1 MNLENK
7 IAIIT
12 GATSGIGWSTALVFA
27 KAGAQVV
34 ATGRDFSRGESLLN
48 EMNRLSNKEH
58 LFVQADVTDH
68 GEIKKVIDSTVKK
81 YGTFNILINNAGIAQ
96 QGTIETMTV
105 EEWDK
110 VFNVNVRSIFL
121 FSKYSVPVM
130 RQNGGGSIVN
140 ISSTAGVVGA
150 YNLHAYSASKGA
162 VIQLTKSMAADY
174 GKDRIRVNALCP
186 GGTLTKMMEDLEGQ
200 EGLKKFAELFPLKR
214 LAQPEEIAQ
223 TALFLASD
231 QASFITGAVVLAD
244 GGFTAV

>member
-81 YGTFNILINNAGIAQ
+81 YGTFNILINNAGIAP

-130 RQNGGGSIVN
+130 RQNGGGSIVT

-174 GKDRIRVNALCP
+174 GRI
-186 GGTLTKMMEDLEGQ
+186 GSG
-200 EGLKKFAELFPLKR
+200 
-214 LAQPEEIAQ
+214 
-223 TALFLASD
+223 
-231 QASFITGAVVLAD
+231 
-244 GGFTAV
+244 